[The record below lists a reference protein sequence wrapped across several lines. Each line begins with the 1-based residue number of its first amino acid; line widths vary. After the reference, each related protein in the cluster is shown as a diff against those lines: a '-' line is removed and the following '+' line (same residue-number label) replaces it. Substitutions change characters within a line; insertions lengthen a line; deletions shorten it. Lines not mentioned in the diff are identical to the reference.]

1 MRTLVKAELVKI
13 TTTRTAIGLV
23 AGGAGVAALGAF
35 STIMSGQPAE
45 LDRPLHE
52 QTFFLLASI
61 NLSLFAVVLGIRGFT
76 DEFRHGM
83 IVSTLL
89 VTPSR
94 VRVVAAKTVVLA
106 AAGAALAAVAQVVML
121 AVAIPLGQGKGLEVT
136 MEPADL
142 AAMGGLMAASALW
155 ATIGVAVG
163 AIVRH
168 QVAAV
173 VGALIWV
180 LLAENLGAGALGE
193 ASRYLPGQA
202 GHGLATASQAGTLLA
217 PAAGALILGAYALLA
232 VAVAAVRLTRTD
244 ITAA

>member
-1 MRTLVKAELVKI
+1 MRALLRAELIKI
-13 TTTRTAIGLV
+13 ATTPTAIGLA
-23 AGGAGVAALGAF
+23 AGGAAVAALGAF

-45 LDRPLHE
+45 LNRPLHE

-76 DEFRHGM
+76 DEFRHAM
-83 IVSTLL
+83 IVHTLL
-89 VTPSR
+89 VAPSR
-94 VRVVAAKTVVLA
+94 ARVVAAKTVVLA
-106 AAGAALAAVAQVVML
+106 AAGAALATVAQVSML
-121 AVAIPLGQGKGLEVT
+121 AVAIPLGQGKGVEVT
-136 MEPADL
+136 VGTADL

-155 ATIGVAVG
+155 ATIGAAVG

-173 VGALIWV
+173 VGALLWV
-180 LLAENLGAGALGE
+180 LLAENLGAGPLGQ

-217 PAAGALILGAYALLA
+217 PAAGALVLGAYALLA
-232 VAVAAVRLTRTD
+232 VAVATARLTRSD
-244 ITAA
+244 ISAA

>member
-1 MRTLVKAELVKI
+1 MRALLRAELVKLA
-13 TTTRTAIGLV
+13 TTRTAIGLV
-23 AGGAGVAALGAF
+23 AGGAAVAALGAV

-45 LDRPLHE
+45 LHRPLPE

-76 DEFRHGM
+76 DEFRHGL
-83 IVSTLL
+83 IVPTLL

-94 VRVVAAKTVVLA
+94 VRVVAAKTILVA

-121 AVAIPLGQGKGLEVT
+121 AVAIPLLQGKGVEPTL
-136 MEPADL
+136 EPADL
-142 AAMGGLMAASALW
+142 AAMGGLIAASALW
-155 ATIGVAVG
+155 ASIGVAVG

-173 VGALIWV
+173 VGALLWV
-180 LLAENLGAGALGE
+180 LLVENLGAGALGE

-217 PAAGALILGAYALLA
+217 PAVGALVLGAYALLA
-232 VAVAAVRLTRTD
+232 VAVAAVRLTRSD
-244 ITAA
+244 ITTA

>member
-1 MRTLVKAELVKI
+1 MRALLRAELVKLA
-13 TTTRTAIGLV
+13 TTRTAIGLV
-23 AGGAGVAALGAF
+23 AGGAAVAALGAV

-45 LDRPLHE
+45 LDRPLYE

-76 DEFRHGM
+76 DEFRHGL
-83 IVSTLL
+83 IVPTLL

-94 VRVVAAKTVVLA
+94 VQVVAAKTIVIA
-106 AAGAALAAVAQVVML
+106 AAGAALAVLAQVVML
-121 AVAIPLGQGKGLEVT
+121 AVAIVLLQGRGVEPT
-136 MEPADL
+136 METADL
-142 AAMGGLMAASALW
+142 AAIGGLMAASALW
-155 ATIGVAVG
+155 AMIGVAVG

-173 VGALIWV
+173 VGALLWV
-180 LLAENLGAGALGE
+180 LLAENLGAGALGA

-202 GHGLATASQAGTLLA
+202 GHGLASASQAGTLLA
-217 PAAGALILGAYALLA
+217 PAAGALVLAAYALLA
-232 VAVAAVRLTRTD
+232 VAVAAVRLTRSD

>member
-1 MRTLVKAELVKI
+1 MRRLLRAELIKLA
-13 TTTRTAIGLV
+13 TTRTAIGLI
-23 AGGAGVAALGAF
+23 AGGAAVAALGAI

-52 QTFFLLASI
+52 QPFFLLASI

-76 DEFRHGM
+76 DEFRHGL
-83 IVSTLL
+83 IVPTLL

-94 VRVVAAKTVVLA
+94 VRVVAAKTILVA

-121 AVAIPLGQGKGLEVT
+121 AVAIVLLQSKGVEPTLET
-136 MEPADL
+136 ADL
-142 AAMGGLMAASALW
+142 TAIGGLIAASALW

-173 VGALIWV
+173 VGALLWV

-217 PAAGALILGAYALLA
+217 PAGGALVLGTYALLA
-232 VAVAAVRLTRTD
+232 VAVAALRLTRSD
-244 ITAA
+244 ITTA

>member
-1 MRTLVKAELVKI
+1 MRPLLRAELVKMA
-13 TTTRTAIGLV
+13 TTRTAIGLV
-23 AGGAGVAALGAF
+23 VGGAAVAALGAF
-35 STIMSGQPAE
+35 STIMSGQPAD

-52 QTFFLLASI
+52 QMFFLLASI

-76 DEFRHGM
+76 DEFRHGV
-83 IVSTLL
+83 IVPTLL

-94 VRVVAAKTVVLA
+94 VQVVAAKTVVLA
-106 AAGAALAAVAQVVML
+106 AAGAVLAALAQVVML
-121 AVAIPLGQGKGLEVT
+121 AVTIPLLQARGVEPTL
-136 MEPADL
+136 EPADL

-155 ATIGVAVG
+155 AMIGVALG

-173 VGALIWV
+173 VGALLWV
-180 LLAENLGAGALGE
+180 LLAENLGAGALGQ
-193 ASRYLPGQA
+193 ASSYLPGQA

-217 PAAGALILGAYALLA
+217 PAAGALVLGAYALLA
-232 VAVAAVRLTRTD
+232 VAVAALRLTRSD

>member
-1 MRTLVKAELVKI
+1 MRALLRAELIKI
-13 TTTRTAIGLV
+13 TTIRTAMGLV
-23 AGGAGVAALGAF
+23 AGGAAVAALGAF

-45 LDRPLHE
+45 LNRPLHE

-76 DEFRHGM
+76 DEFRHGV
-83 IVSTLL
+83 IVPTLL
-89 VTPSR
+89 VAPSR
-94 VRVVAAKTVVLA
+94 TRVVVAKTLVVA
-106 AAGAALAAVAQVVML
+106 AAGAALAAVAQAVML
-121 AVAIPLGQGKGLEVT
+121 AVAIPLGQGKGIELTLES
-136 MEPADL
+136 ADL
-142 AAMGGLMAASALW
+142 AAMGGLIVASALR

-217 PAAGALILGAYALLA
+217 PAAGALVLGAYALLA
-232 VAVAAVRLTRTD
+232 VAVATARLTRSE
-244 ITAA
+244 ITQA

>member
-1 MRTLVKAELVKI
+1 MRALLRAELVKLA
-13 TTTRTAIGLV
+13 TTRTAIGLV
-23 AGGAGVAALGAF
+23 AGGAAVAALGAV

-45 LDRPLHE
+45 LDRPLQD

-76 DEFRHGM
+76 DEFRHGL
-83 IVSTLL
+83 IVPTLL

-94 VRVVAAKTVVLA
+94 VRVVAAKTILVA

-121 AVAIPLGQGKGLEVT
+121 AVAIPLLQGKGVEPTL
-136 MEPADL
+136 EPADL
-142 AAMGGLMAASALW
+142 AAMGGLIAASALW
-155 ATIGVAVG
+155 ASIGVAVG

-173 VGALIWV
+173 VGALLWV
-180 LLAENLGAGALGE
+180 LLVENLGAGALGE

-217 PAAGALILGAYALLA
+217 PAVGALVLGAYALLA
-232 VAVAAVRLTRTD
+232 VAVAAVRLTRSD
-244 ITAA
+244 ITTA

>member
-1 MRTLVKAELVKI
+1 MRRLLRAELVKLA
-13 TTTRTAIGLV
+13 TTRTAIGLV
-23 AGGAGVAALGAF
+23 AGGAAVAALGAF

-52 QTFFLLASI
+52 HTFFLLASI

-76 DEFRHGM
+76 DEFRHGL
-83 IVSTLL
+83 IVPTVL

-94 VRVVAAKTVVLA
+94 VRVVAAKTILVA
-106 AAGAALAAVAQVVML
+106 AAGAALAGVAQVVML
-121 AVAIPLGQGKGLEVT
+121 AVAIVLLQGKGVEPTLET
-136 MEPADL
+136 ADL
-142 AAMGGLMAASALW
+142 TAMGGLIAASALW

-163 AIVRH
+163 AIVRQ

-173 VGALIWV
+173 VGALLWV
-180 LLAENLGAGALGE
+180 LLVENLGAGALGE
-193 ASRYLPGQA
+193 ASRYLPGHA

-217 PAAGALILGAYALLA
+217 PTAGALVLGTYALLA
-232 VAVAAVRLTRTD
+232 VAVAALRLTRSD

>member
-1 MRTLVKAELVKI
+1 MRRLLRAELVKLA
-13 TTTRTAIGLV
+13 TTRTAIGLV
-23 AGGAGVAALGAF
+23 AGGAGVAALGAV

-45 LDRPLHE
+45 LARPLHE
-52 QTFFLLASI
+52 QMFFLLASI

-76 DEFRHGM
+76 DEFRHGV
-83 IVSTLL
+83 IVPTLL
-89 VTPSR
+89 VAPSR
-94 VRVVAAKTVVLA
+94 VRVVAAKTLVVA

-121 AVAIPLGQGKGLEVT
+121 AVAIPLLQGKGVEPTL
-136 MEPADL
+136 EPADL
-142 AAMGGLMAASALW
+142 AAIGGLMAASALW

-168 QVAAV
+168 QIAAV
-173 VGALIWV
+173 VGALLWV

-217 PAAGALILGAYALLA
+217 PAAGALVLGAYALLA
-232 VAVAAVRLTRTD
+232 VAVAALRLTRSD
-244 ITAA
+244 ITTA

>member
-1 MRTLVKAELVKI
+1 MRALLRAELIKMA
-13 TTTRTAIGLV
+13 TTRTAIGLV
-23 AGGAGVAALGAF
+23 AGGAAVAALGAF

-52 QTFFLLASI
+52 QPFFLLASI
-61 NLSLFAVVLGIRGFT
+61 NLSLFAVVLGIRRFT
-76 DEFRHGM
+76 DEFRHGL
-83 IVSTLL
+83 IVPTLL
-89 VTPSR
+89 ATPSR
-94 VRVVAAKTVVLA
+94 VRVVAAKTILVA
-106 AAGAALAAVAQVVML
+106 AAGAALAGVAQVVML
-121 AVAIPLGQGKGLEVT
+121 AVAIVLLQGKGVEPTLET
-136 MEPADL
+136 ADL
-142 AAMGGLMAASALW
+142 TAMGGLIAASALW

-173 VGALIWV
+173 VGALLWV

-217 PAAGALILGAYALLA
+217 PAAGALVLGAYALLA
-232 VAVAAVRLTRTD
+232 VAVAALRLTRSD
-244 ITAA
+244 ITTA

>member
-1 MRTLVKAELVKI
+1 MRALLRAELVKI
-13 TTTRTAIGLV
+13 ATTRTAIGLV

-76 DEFRHGM
+76 DEFRHGL
-83 IVSTLL
+83 IVPTLL

-94 VRVVAAKTVVLA
+94 VRVVAAKTLVVA
-106 AAGAALAAVAQVVML
+106 AAGAALAALAQVVML
-121 AVAIPLGQGKGLEVT
+121 AVAIVLLQGRGV
-136 MEPADL
+136 EPTVEAADL

-155 ATIGVAVG
+155 ATIGVAAG

-173 VGALIWV
+173 VGALLWV
-180 LLAENLGAGALGE
+180 LLVENLGAGALGE

-202 GHGLATASQAGTLLA
+202 GHGLASASQAGTLLA
-217 PAAGALILGAYALLA
+217 PAAGALVLGAYALLA
-232 VAVAAVRLTRTD
+232 VAVAAVRLTRSD
-244 ITAA
+244 ITTA